1 MTCWLGKYKPTS
13 GTYCNKKI
21 SQAKFAWEIFYS
33 LSKNLAGG
41 EVLLV

>member
-21 SQAKFAWEIFYS
+21 SQAKALPFAWENY
-33 LSKNLAGG
+33 
-41 EVLLV
+41 